1 MFAENHV
8 EYEQISLFNSF
19 TGLTEREQRF
29 LEKSWAK
36 PFAEHIFP
44 AIDEAPFAVLY
55 SSRPSKNNTPVN
67 ILIGAC
73 ILQQLTDLS
82 DDEIVNALMFD
93 IRYQYALHT
102 CNYEEQPLSDRS
114 LGRFRAR
121 CEAYEAQTGI
131 DLLHDA
137 VNSLSKHIA
146 ELMKIDH
153 SLKRMDSMMIASNIK
168 RMSRLE
174 LLYTCTANLVM
185 KMHKLEIAFPEGSDF
200 LHYTEDNDRNK
211 VVYHNRGT
219 AVAERIEQILKDD
232 KVLMALAEENADSL
246 CETSEYLLFVRMLN
260 EQTIK
265 DEDGNYQLK
274 QAGSA
279 KNKDTD
285 DQNAM
290 HSGILQNPADPDATY
305 RFKDGKEY
313 RGYAGCITESS
324 TPDKEHSI
332 IVDYQYDTNNTSDQE
347 FGKRAIE
354 SMEVHKEGA
363 VIVADALFSGDE
375 IEKLASEKNIDV
387 RNTNLTGRKVADIY
401 ADFTLDESGKHVIS
415 CAGGF
420 APKKC
425 SYNDKTGQCI
435 ASFERSQCEN
445 CPFHD
450 QCKPKMNSKTSRKI
464 ISVKSK
470 RRAEMQRERKTDDF
484 KTCSD
489 YRNGVETVPSLFRRK
504 FNVDHMPV
512 RGKLRT
518 RFFFGCMVAASN
530 VLKFCAFQN
539 AGAYCAQNA

>member
-8 EYEQISLFNSF
+8 EYEQMSLFNSVN
-19 TGLTEREQRF
+19 GLTEREKRF

-36 PFAEHIFP
+36 TFAELIFP

-55 SSRPSKNNTPVN
+55 SNRPSKRNTPVN

-73 ILQQLTDLS
+73 ILQQLADLS

-102 CNYEEQPLSDRS
+102 CDFEEQPLSDRS

-131 DLLHDA
+131 DLLHNA
-137 VNSLSKHIA
+137 VNSLSEHIA

-168 RMSRLE
+168 KMSRLE

-185 KMHKLEIAFPEGSDF
+185 KIHKLGISFPEGSDF
-200 LHYTEDNDRNK
+200 IHYTEDNDRNK

-219 AVAERIEQILKDD
+219 AVAERIEQILQDD
-232 KVLMALAEENADSL
+232 KILLALAEENIDSL
-246 CETSEYLLFVRMLN
+246 CDTSEYLLFVRMLN

-265 DEDGNYQLK
+265 DEEGNYQLK
-274 QAGSA
+274 QARTA
-279 KNKDTD
+279 DDKKTD

-290 HSGILQNPADPDATY
+290 NSGILQNPADPDATY

-313 RGYAGCITESS
+313 RGYAGCITEES
-324 TPDKEHSI
+324 TTDKEHSI
-332 IVDYQYDTNNTSDQE
+332 ITDYQYDTNNTSDQE

-354 SMEVHKEGA
+354 SMECSEEGA

-375 IEKLASEKNIDV
+375 IEKLAAEKNISIT
-387 RNTNLTGRKVADIY
+387 NTKLTGRKVADIY
-401 ADFTLDESGKHVIS
+401 ADFLFDENGHVIL

-425 SYNDKTGQCI
+425 YYNEKNGQCV
-435 ASFERSQCEN
+435 ASFERSQCAN
-445 CPFHD
+445 CPYHD
-450 QCKPKMNSKTSRKI
+450 QCKPKMNSKTSRKA

-470 RRAEMQRERKTDDF
+470 RHAEKQRERETDEF
-484 KTCSD
+484 KACSD
-489 YRNGVETVPSLFRRK
+489 YRNGVEAVPSLFRRL

-518 RFFFGCMVAASN
+518 KFFFGCMVAANN